1 MTYLLAL
8 LAAVIGAA
16 LGFAL
21 GAAAAA
27 ALAPLLGISSF
38 EGASGYFAVFI
49 GGPVGGLVGLV
60 LGAWLVLR
68 RAGLKGAA
76 VAGRVGLVFGGVVLL
91 AAAGLGAVWLM
102 RPLVNANGPAPRL
115 VFEIRLPPGV
125 AVPPSRDRVELQTSK
140 NTMPAILSDTRRD
153 AGPDGGREVLTGS
166 VELYYRTWHRLLV
179 LRLPDKTDVLFEPS
193 LGLTP
198 NHTKSFTD
206 WRRADYIAR
215 PGDEQARRTTAADAW
230 EIRYRVDW
238 AGED

>member
-8 LAAVIGAA
+8 LVAVVGAA

-27 ALAPLLGISSF
+27 ALAPLLGITSF

-49 GGPVGGLVGLV
+49 GGPLGGLAGLV

-68 RAGLKGAA
+68 RAGLRGAA
-76 VAGRVGLVFGGVVLL
+76 VAGRIGLVFGGVVLVS
-91 AAAGLGAVWLM
+91 AAALGALWLM

-125 AVPPSRDRVELQTSK
+125 AAPPSRDVVELQTGR
-140 NTMPAILSDTRRD
+140 NTMPALLSDGRRED
-153 AGPDGGREVLTGS
+153 GREVLAGS
-166 VELYYRTWHRLLV
+166 VELYYRIWHRLLV

-193 LGLTP
+193 LGLAP
-198 NHTKSFTD
+198 AHTRSFTD

-215 PGDEQARRTTAADAW
+215 PGDERARRTTAADAW
-230 EIRYRVDW
+230 EMRYRVEW

>member
-8 LAAVIGAA
+8 VMALVGAA
-16 LGFAL
+16 LGFGV

-27 ALAPLLGISSF
+27 ALAPLLGITSF

-49 GGPVGGLVGLV
+49 GGPIGALAGLV

-68 RAGLKGAA
+68 RAGIKGAA
-76 VAGRVGLVFGGVVLL
+76 AAGRIGLVFGGVVLI
-91 AAAGLGAVWLM
+91 AAVTLGALWLM

-125 AVPPSRDRVELQTSK
+125 AAPPSRDAVELQTGK
-140 NTMPAILSDTRRD
+140 NTMPAVLSDPRRD
-153 AGPDGGREVLTGS
+153 DGREVLTGS

-179 LRLPDKTDVLFEPS
+179 LRLPDRTDVLFEPS

-198 NHTKSFTD
+198 GHTRTFTD

-215 PGDEQARRTTAADAW
+215 PGAEQARRTTAADAW
-230 EIRYRVDW
+230 EFRYRVEW

>member
-1 MTYLLAL
+1 MTWFLAL
-8 LAAVIGAA
+8 LMAVVGAA
-16 LGFAL
+16 LGFAV

-27 ALAPLLGISSF
+27 ALAPLLGITSF

-49 GGPVGGLVGLV
+49 GGPVGGLAGLV

-76 VAGRVGLVFGGVVLL
+76 MAGRIGFVFGGVVLV
-91 AAAGLGAVWLM
+91 AAAGIGAVWLM

-125 AVPPSRDRVELQTSK
+125 AVPPSRDRVELQTAK
-140 NTMPAILSDTRRD
+140 NTMPATLSDGRRD
-153 AGPDGGREVLTGS
+153 DGREVLAGS
-166 VELYYRTWHRLLV
+166 VELYYRTWNRLLV
-179 LRLPDKTDVLFEPS
+179 LRLPDRTDVLFEPS

-198 NHTKSFTD
+198 AHTENFTE

-215 PGDEQARRTTAADAW
+215 PGDEKARRTTPADAW

-238 AGED
+238 PGEG

>member
-8 LAAVIGAA
+8 LAALVGTA
-16 LGFAL
+16 LGSFL

-27 ALAPLLGISSF
+27 AVAPLLGITAF

-49 GGPVGGLVGLV
+49 GGPPGGLAGLV

-68 RAGLKGAA
+68 RAGLTGPALGGHIA
-76 VAGRVGLVFGGVVLL
+76 LVFVGVVVV
-91 AAAGLGAVWLM
+91 AAATLGAFWLM

-115 VFEIRLPPGV
+115 VFEIRLPPAV
-125 AVPPSRDRVELQTSK
+125 AAPPSRGAVELQTSR
-140 NTMPAILSDTRRD
+140 NTMPALLSDGRRED
-153 AGPDGGREVLTGS
+153 GREVLAGS
-166 VELYYRTWHRLLV
+166 VELYYRTWRRLLV
-179 LRLPDKTDVLFEPS
+179 LRLPDRTDVLFEPS

-198 NHTKSFTD
+198 AHTKNFTD

-215 PGDEQARRTTAADAW
+215 PGDDQVRRTTAADAW
-230 EIRYRVDW
+230 EIRYRVEW

>member
-1 MTYLLAL
+1 MTTLLAL
-8 LAAVIGAA
+8 LMAMVGAA
-16 LGFAL
+16 LGFAV

-27 ALAPLLGISSF
+27 ALAPLLGITSF

-49 GGPVGGLVGLV
+49 GGPLGGLAGLV
-60 LGAWLVLR
+60 VGAWLVLR
-68 RAGLKGAA
+68 RAGLSGAA
-76 VAGRVGLVFGGVVLL
+76 VAGRIGLVFAGVVLL
-91 AAAGLGAVWLM
+91 SAAGIGAFWLM

-125 AVPPSRDRVELQTSK
+125 AAPPSRDVVELQTSK
-140 NTMPAILSDTRRD
+140 NTMPAVLSDGRRD
-153 AGPDGGREVLTGS
+153 DGREVLAGS
-166 VELYYRTWHRLLV
+166 VELYYRTWNRLLV

-198 NHTKSFTD
+198 AHTRAFTD

-215 PGDEQARRTTAADAW
+215 PGDQQARRTTAADAW
-230 EIRYRVDW
+230 EIRYRVEW

>member
-8 LAAVIGAA
+8 LVAVVGAA
-16 LGFAL
+16 LGFAV

-27 ALAPLLGISSF
+27 ALAPLLGITSF

-49 GGPVGGLVGLV
+49 GGPLGGLVGLV

-68 RAGLKGAA
+68 RAGLGGAA
-76 VAGRVGLVFGGVVLL
+76 VAGRIGLVFGGVVLL
-91 AAAGLGAVWLM
+91 SAAGLGAFWLM

-125 AVPPSRDRVELQTSK
+125 AAPPSRDVVELQTSK
-140 NTMPAILSDTRRD
+140 NTMPAVLSDGRRED
-153 AGPDGGREVLTGS
+153 GREVLAGS
-166 VELYYRTWHRLLV
+166 VELYYRTWGRLLV
-179 LRLPDKTDVLFEPS
+179 LRLPDRTDVLFEPS

-198 NHTKSFTD
+198 AHTRTFTD

-215 PGDEQARRTTAADAW
+215 PGDQQARRTTAADAW
-230 EIRYRVDW
+230 EIRYRVEW